1 MYVNYI
7 LGNCA
12 QLITWMRCTLTDL
25 MEWGL
30 YLNTSLEWVS
40 LCTREFSTGR
50 ISFKG
55 IINLNAMHTDDRL
68 DGVRLIYEH
77 ISGCSYMH
85 QRTPTQPTYYVF
97 KNTQLINGE
106 DGMAISETFTYLLSS
121 LPISLVSRTLL
132 SSRYKYQSQRSP
144 IFNKKLF
151 SINYYGTCWPYCSV
165 HILSQCWRNVITAQ
179 YQLSTSRAKALKQ
192 SLFLCIAGNGFPNNT
207 SIKTNLLVLL
217 RKVIPAQ

>member
-1 MYVNYI
+1 MKVFEEKTNLTDLMKLDLLSEVSQYFSRPKTLGSDWTYMRMYVNYI

-40 LCTREFSTGR
+40 LCTREFSTGW

-97 KNTQLINGE
+97 KNMLMRNWTPSWSTGRM
-106 DGMAISETFTYLLSS
+106 DWPSVRPSPTSS
-121 LPISLVSRTLL
+121 PPF
-132 SSRYKYQSQRSP
+132 Q
-144 IFNKKLF
+144 
-151 SINYYGTCWPYCSV
+151 
-165 HILSQCWRNVITAQ
+165 
-179 YQLSTSRAKALKQ
+179 
-192 SLFLCIAGNGFPNNT
+192 
-207 SIKTNLLVLL
+207 
-217 RKVIPAQ
+217 